1 MSVWRRRALA
11 LFPQLRRDL
20 NRRDYSVYSLYFDLK
35 PLLRAALDAG
45 DDGFV
50 RGAFGFAEWCARSP
64 NKDLWNPAGVAF
76 YEHLFDYPAYSDRVL
91 PWLSPFA
98 VFTHWDLWGV
108 MTPDDEWARVKPLLE
123 GKRVAGERAYHARTK
138 PDRPQPRSE

>member
-1 MSVWRRRALA
+1 MAVWRRRALT

-20 NRRDYSVYSLYFDLK
+20 NRRDYSLYSLFFDLK

-45 DDGFV
+45 DDRFV

-76 YEHLFDYPAYSDRVL
+76 YEHLFDYSAYSDRVL
-91 PWLSPFA
+91 PLLTSFV
-98 VFTHWDLWGV
+98 VFTHWELWGA
-108 MTPDDEWARVKPLLE
+108 MAPPAEWARLNPRLE
-123 GKRVAGERAYHARTK
+123 GKRAEGERQVRMS
-138 PDRPQPRSE
+138 REGER